1 MSRENPGGREHSA
14 SRDRQSRDAT
24 RQSGEGTK
32 QSREATRQ
40 SRETTKA
47 ETREA
52 LVAAGLAEFAEKG
65 LDAPSLDAIC
75 ARAGFTRGAFYV
87 HFRDRDEFLE
97 CVMEKVFGSF
107 LDAVIATGD
116 NAHDLEETVARFAA
130 AVSYGKKLDSRP
142 VALSIDLHRV
152 LDACAR
158 SPLLR
163 NRFVALLGGATERLA
178 AAVARGQQA
187 GAVRNDIAAGVLAQL
202 LAMLALGVITAI
214 DTGATMDFERMRDAA
229 LHLLSNK
236 LSSQVGE
243 RAADHADKGQ

>member
-1 MSRENPGGREHSA
+1 MSRAAARTRESI
-14 SRDRQSRDAT
+14 
-24 RQSGEGTK
+24 K
-32 QSREATRQ
+32 L
-40 SRETTKA
+40 

-87 HFRDRDEFLE
+87 HFRDRDDFLE

-107 LDAVIATGD
+107 LDAIIVTGD
-116 NAHDLEETVARFAA
+116 SATDLGDTISRFAA
-130 AVSYGKKLDSRP
+130 AVSYGRKLEGTP
-142 VALSIDLHRV
+142 IALSIDLHRV

-163 NRFVALLGGATERLA
+163 RRFVALLAGATERVA
-178 AAVARGQQA
+178 DAVARGQQA
-187 GAVRNDIAAGVLAQL
+187 GSVRPDIPPDAFAQL

-214 DTGATMDFERMRDAA
+214 DTGATVDFQQVRDAA
-229 LHLLSNK
+229 LRLLSAAP
-236 LSSQVGE
+236 LSQHWE
-243 RAADHADKGQ
+243 QPPPPTEKTEENRIIP